1 MPIGRESLKPRASTT
16 QTSRNQ
22 RETLDEKEIRL
33 GRELRYLMQDPRYQ
47 GDDPDY
53 IAYVQRQYR
62 RVYDNP
68 NGRPDHLIVGRPETF
83 VDSIEPFNQGRER
96 KFRLGAKDEPKSSLG
111 AEHRSSRSSDRA
123 VSGNAVNRKAGP
135 QRRVRRSPLATAIRG
150 SGMATTD
157 DLPKSTSPSG
167 RPLIPVAQIGLQSA
181 LGQSNVRHR
190 RGARGTQ
197 DADKEQQ
204 PENNELRFPDDPE
217 LRDELR
223 NTLDDV
229 ETLLGAGRD
238 AGYILATEFLQRYI
252 SNRGGTY
259 AMPWSL
265 LRGFSFFR
273 NGEKR
278 VQRHYEN
285 WFFGD
290 EHDKVFGETFLFLR
304 DGETLKIGT
313 DGTQSKVFWDA
324 VWEPGLD
331 DLYLG
336 SFKPPDVANFE
347 RDYIAAFGAAAV
359 KGYGNLSF
367 TRRGDV
373 IHVAGRVDMRFDER
387 YDFEDDFGLV
397 GWVTHF
403 LPTLP
408 SVTASDLR
416 DLELHGLAKPFRV
429 QSSRLW
435 LVTGYITLVDGKPDR
450 SKSQINW
457 QDLDRDKNG
466 SDTNID
472 GSHRVLG

>member
-1 MPIGRESLKPRASTT
+1 
-16 QTSRNQ
+16 
-22 RETLDEKEIRL
+22 
-33 GRELRYLMQDPRYQ
+33 MQDPRYQ
-47 GDDPDY
+47 GGDPDY

-83 VDSIEPFNQGRER
+83 VDSIEPFDPGRER
-96 KFRLGAKDEPKSSLG
+96 KLRLGIKDKAGASSRG
-111 AEHRSSRSSDRA
+111 AQQSSVRSSDRS
-123 VSGNAVNRKAGP
+123 VPSNAANRKAGA
-135 QRRVRRSPLATAIRG
+135 QRRDRRSRLATVIRG
-150 SGMATTD
+150 SGMAATD
-157 DLPKSTSPSG
+157 DLPKSTSPNG
-167 RPLIPVAQIGLQSA
+167 RPPIPVAQTVLQTA
-181 LGQSNVRHR
+181 LGQSNVSHR
-190 RGARGTQ
+190 RGAGGTQ
-197 DADKEQQ
+197 DAAKEQQ
-204 PENNELRFPDDPE
+204 PENNELQFPDDPE
-217 LRDELR
+217 LRDELQ

-238 AGYILATEFLQRYI
+238 TGHILATEFLQRYI
-252 SNRGGTY
+252 SNKGGTY

-273 NGEKR
+273 SGEKR

-290 EHDKVFGETFLFLR
+290 KHDKVFEETFLFLR

-313 DGTQSKVFWDA
+313 DGTQSQVHWDA
-324 VWEPGLD
+324 AWKPGLD
-331 DLYLG
+331 DLYLD
-336 SFKPPDVANFE
+336 SFEPPDVAQFE
-347 RDYIAAFGAAAV
+347 RDYIAAFGAAAI

-367 TRRGDV
+367 TRQGDV

-397 GWVTHF
+397 GWVTHL

-408 SVTASDLR
+408 GVTASDLR

-435 LVTGYITLVDGKPDR
+435 LVTGFITLVDGKPDR

-466 SDTNID
+466 SDTNKD